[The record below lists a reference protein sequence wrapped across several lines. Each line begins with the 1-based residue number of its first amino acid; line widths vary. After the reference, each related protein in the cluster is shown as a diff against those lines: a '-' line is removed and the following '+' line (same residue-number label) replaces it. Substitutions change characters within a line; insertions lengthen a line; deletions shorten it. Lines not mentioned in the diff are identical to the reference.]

1 MRQTVIKTVQDM
13 QGCLDLDSR
22 VSFHVVTEPQNA
34 HKFDVIAQ
42 DAHIEILPDNYR
54 PKAFGCAR
62 PSEWFRT
69 TKKLTANDWVL
80 HLDEDTF
87 IDRHCLK
94 ACLDFAERQ
103 DKADI
108 GQGIIHANDQPFWT
122 NPLVTVYDV
131 SRVVENWGRL
141 WTFYWTGNPIG
152 GMHGS
157 FAFVNGAVEN
167 AVTWET
173 ESIIEDYWFART
185 AHGRGYRFGFIPGIA
200 REQSPSTIGDCL
212 KQRQRWFAGVY
223 QNGHIRPYLNQA
235 GLIWAP
241 VQYLL

>member
-1 MRQTVIKTVQDM
+1 LQ
-13 QGCLDLDSR
+13 
-22 VSFHVVTEPQNA
+22 
-34 HKFDVIAQ
+34 
-42 DAHIEILPDNYR
+42 
-54 PKAFGCAR
+54 
-62 PSEWFRT
+62 
-69 TKKLTANDWVL
+69 
-80 HLDEDTF
+80 
-87 IDRHCLK
+87 

-122 NPLVTVYDV
+122 NPLITVYDV

-141 WTFYWTGNPIG
+141 WTFYWTGNPVG

-173 ESIIEDYWFART
+173 ESIIEDYWFARA

-235 GLIWAP
+235 ALIWAP